1 MNKLEAIQQR
11 IEAERKKLNEMETTY
26 GLLHPKVIRQSMKLD
41 TLINEYTKEE
51 SLRTDPFE
59 S

>member
-1 MNKLEAIQQR
+1 MNKLEAIQRR

>member
-11 IEAERKKLNEMETTY
+11 IEAERKKLNEMETNY